1 MKITHYCNSF
11 ISVNSGSSTIVCDP
25 WLGKADNNAW
35 LSFPLHEKG
44 STLLNDINPDFIYI
58 SHLHNDHFDPK
69 LLKKFKNKKKVKII
83 IKKFNN
89 ERLKSKIKELNFSK
103 ILEVEAWKK
112 FTLNKE
118 LKITIIP
125 QQTNNKDEIDTKIDY
140 DLDTSILIQSN
151 KTKKIFYNNVDNPL
165 STNDIKNL
173 TKFVKKKYKRN
184 IDVTCFP
191 VGAASE
197 YPHCFINVNKR
208 IEKKR
213 VIDQSVKLTKEKLNI
228 IKPKIF
234 FPAGG
239 NYMIYGKF
247 TYLNSYIA
255 QPDNYKKIFI
265 NFKKLNIKGFNIE
278 GGNSIFFKKNDWSST
293 IKQNLEKKKLLKKI
307 EKKYIKHKY
316 EYEKINNINFKKL
329 DKLFQKSLIKYK
341 EIMDRNFNGFNW
353 TINFNLYKNLKVNKY
368 GKINLSCKKFKKFV
382 VSNSKIKDNIQ
393 TLDCYLDAKLFYC
406 LLSKKYIWNIA
417 LSGSLVMFKRK
428 PNKFLPDI
436 PFSLNFLTN

>member
-125 QQTNNKDEIDTKIDY
+125 QQTSNKDEIDTKIDY
-140 DLDTSILIQSN
+140 DLDTSILIHSN

-173 TKFVKKKYKRN
+173 TKFVKKK
-184 IDVTCFP
+184 I
-191 VGAASE
+191 
-197 YPHCFINVNKR
+197 
-208 IEKKR
+208 
-213 VIDQSVKLTKEKLNI
+213 
-228 IKPKIF
+228 
-234 FPAGG
+234 
-239 NYMIYGKF
+239 
-247 TYLNSYIA
+247 
-255 QPDNYKKIFI
+255 
-265 NFKKLNIKGFNIE
+265 
-278 GGNSIFFKKNDWSST
+278 
-293 IKQNLEKKKLLKKI
+293 
-307 EKKYIKHKY
+307 
-316 EYEKINNINFKKL
+316 
-329 DKLFQKSLIKYK
+329 
-341 EIMDRNFNGFNW
+341 
-353 TINFNLYKNLKVNKY
+353 
-368 GKINLSCKKFKKFV
+368 
-382 VSNSKIKDNIQ
+382 
-393 TLDCYLDAKLFYC
+393 
-406 LLSKKYIWNIA
+406 
-417 LSGSLVMFKRK
+417 
-428 PNKFLPDI
+428 
-436 PFSLNFLTN
+436 